1 MREEVKRKGWRRD
14 ASGDIQSSGRYNL
27 YVQLLH
33 LVTYNHPGKDSR
45 CTRLVHAQHVML
57 HTDTKLSRK
66 SKFKKFN
73 PPKKRLGMQ
82 PRKSNRATA
91 KQFVVFYFF

>member
-66 SKFKKFN
+66 SKFKKSN
-73 PPKKRLGMQ
+73 PKKGWECNAE
-82 PRKSNRATA
+82 KTIG
-91 KQFVVFYFF
+91 QFAVFFFFNAFQ

>member
-27 YVQLLH
+27 YLQLLH

-57 HTDTKLSRK
+57 HTDTQAQWRSL
-66 SKFKKFN
+66 
-73 PPKKRLGMQ
+73 L
-82 PRKSNRATA
+82 
-91 KQFVVFYFF
+91 Y